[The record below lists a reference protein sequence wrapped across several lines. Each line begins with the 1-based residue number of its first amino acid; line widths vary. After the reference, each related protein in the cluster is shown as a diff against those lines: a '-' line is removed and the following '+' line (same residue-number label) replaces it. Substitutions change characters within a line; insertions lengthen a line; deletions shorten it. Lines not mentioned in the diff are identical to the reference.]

1 MTREEIKEILEF
13 EIRNCKTNLEKA
25 VSLAKAGKI
34 NAAINRMDI
43 AVMAKNCALQ
53 RHAQLWTTT
62 KGNITDEEFELL
74 AEAETL
80 NNLIRKAEK
89 TRRQYR

>member
-1 MTREEIKEILEF
+1 MTRKEIKELLEV
-13 EIRNCKTNLEKA
+13 EIKNCKANLDKA
-25 VSLAKAGKI
+25 VNLAKEGKM

>member
-1 MTREEIKEILEF
+1 MTREEIKELLEV
-13 EIRNCKTNLEKA
+13 EIKNCKANLDKA
-25 VSLAKAGKI
+25 VNLAKEGKMT
-34 NAAINRMDI
+34 AAINRMDI

-53 RHAQLWTTT
+53 RHAQLWNTT
-62 KGNITDEEFELL
+62 KGNVTEEEFELL

-80 NNLIRKAEK
+80 NSLIRKAEK

>member
-1 MTREEIKEILEF
+1 MTREEIKELLEV
-13 EIRNCKTNLEKA
+13 EIKNCKANLDKA
-25 VSLAKAGKI
+25 ISLAKEGKMS
-34 NAAINRMDI
+34 AAINRMDI

-53 RHAQLWTTT
+53 RHSQLWDTT
-62 KGNITDEEFELL
+62 KGNVTEEEFELL

-80 NNLIRKAEK
+80 NSLIRKAEK

>member
-1 MTREEIKEILEF
+1 MTREEIKELLEV
-13 EIRNCKTNLEKA
+13 EIKNCKANLDKA
-25 VSLAKAGKI
+25 VNLAKEGKM

-53 RHAQLWTTT
+53 RHAQLWNTA
-62 KGNITDEEFELL
+62 KGNVTEEEFELL

-80 NNLIRKAEK
+80 NSLIIKAEK